1 MLENTL
7 AWRADYKPDQISADD
22 IATEAQTGKMYVLP
36 NATCKDNRPIVVM
49 RPGLDKPADRV
60 LKVKYL
66 VWIVEHV
73 RTLFFSIFD
82 DKVFILSGQ

>member
-7 AWRADYKPDQISADD
+7 TWRADYKPDQISVDD

-36 NATCKDNRPIVVM
+36 MTCKDNRPIVVM

-66 VWIVEHV
+66 VWIVEEV
-73 RTLFFSIFD
+73 RRL
-82 DKVFILSGQ
+82 